1 MNDNILITLEGLLKV
16 IKSDKDITVNLY
28 DENNLLLITFILNGY
43 NCLDDFLMDDE
54 VLSLKLASLNKI
66 DITIDTS
73 KNM

>member
-16 IKSDKDITVNLY
+16 IKSDKDVTVNLY

-54 VLSLKLASLNKI
+54 VLSLKLVSLNKI

-73 KNM
+73 KNI